1 MSDDDPTKSTVAD
14 TASPRERVLKDK
26 DGSEF
31 VVVNNPR
38 GDGNCAVNVI
48 VDALIRLGFLPPDF
62 TARKLRD
69 ANAAF
74 TRTRHEAP
82 WLNKLFDAFVSRIK
96 FATLTEYACFMER
109 EGSWL
114 GELDL
119 IISGIVLGVDL
130 HVLYHATGGWRSTY
144 GMKMEVE
151 FESNETMPAEYTKEC
166 EVHVTMA
173 LVNITTLECAAGTGN
188 HYVEVRKNGSN
199 LFTNGAL
206 SLSVLVRKQ

>member
-1 MSDDDPTKSTVAD
+1 VRTIQ
-14 TASPRERVLKDK
+14 PRARLLTRHRLVSVLKDK

-109 EGSWL
+109 EGSCWA
-114 GELDL
+114 
-119 IISGIVLGVDL
+119 S
-130 HVLYHATGGWRSTY
+130 ST
-144 GMKMEVE
+144 
-151 FESNETMPAEYTKEC
+151 
-166 EVHVTMA
+166 
-173 LVNITTLECAAGTGN
+173 
-188 HYVEVRKNGSN
+188 
-199 LFTNGAL
+199 
-206 SLSVLVRKQ
+206 

>member
-1 MSDDDPTKSTVAD
+1 MSEDDPTKSTVAD

-74 TRTRHEAP
+74 TRDSPRGPVA
-82 WLNKLFDAFVSRIK
+82 
-96 FATLTEYACFMER
+96 
-109 EGSWL
+109 
-114 GELDL
+114 
-119 IISGIVLGVDL
+119 
-130 HVLYHATGGWRSTY
+130 
-144 GMKMEVE
+144 
-151 FESNETMPAEYTKEC
+151 
-166 EVHVTMA
+166 
-173 LVNITTLECAAGTGN
+173 
-188 HYVEVRKNGSN
+188 
-199 LFTNGAL
+199 
-206 SLSVLVRKQ
+206 